1 MHIKC
6 TGGKMISARL
16 NLTEYS
22 NKVLNMI
29 KIKFDL
35 KDKSE
40 ALNKFMNMLIQSLQ
54 VAGFY
59 VTSILKSGKRVTIS
73 SIFTYLRKLD
83 NLSFIGDF
91 PIISFI
97 VSKISDRGISVN
109 VREIVKAFRQSSE
122 LKEYSRTN
130 NILVKNL
137 VTKHLP

>member
-1 MHIKC
+1 
-6 TGGKMISARL
+6 
-16 NLTEYS
+16 
-22 NKVLNMI
+22 
-29 KIKFDL
+29 
-35 KDKSE
+35 
-40 ALNKFMNMLIQSLQ
+40 MNMLIQSLQ